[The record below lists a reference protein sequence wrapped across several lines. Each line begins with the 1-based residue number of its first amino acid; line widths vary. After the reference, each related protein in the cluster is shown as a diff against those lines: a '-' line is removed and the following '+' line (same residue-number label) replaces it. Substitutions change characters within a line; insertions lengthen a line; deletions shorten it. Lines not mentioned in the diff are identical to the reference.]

1 LRKRTNMSS
10 STKTPAILS
19 ALALL
24 SLFFSIAQ
32 SADCSDAFY
41 SKAKEINITK
51 CKELTTLGAEF
62 GWDYTK
68 GLNETRVH
76 IILGARL
83 QDEMGWLAWGVNPG
97 KRPQMVGTRAVIGIR
112 QQNASLVIK
121 TYNITR
127 DTKLGCQLLPSD
139 NIDLEVSNATI
150 EYTHETSYLVIHAT
164 LILPGEKYNISNL
177 NHVWQVGNCAE
188 DVRPKMHPTALQ
200 NVDSTETIDLT
211 TGRAQNIG
219 HHRRHLR
226 VVRN

>member
-1 LRKRTNMSS
+1 MSS
-10 STKTPAILS
+10 STKPPAILS
-19 ALALL
+19 TLAFL

-32 SADCSDAFY
+32 SACSDAFY
-41 SKAKEINITK
+41 SKAKDINITN

-139 NIDLEVSNATI
+139 NIDLEVSNAKI
-150 EYTHETSYLVIHAT
+150 EYTQETSYLVIHAT
-164 LILPGEKYNISNL
+164 LILPVEKYNISNL
-177 NHVWQVGNCAE
+177 NHVWQVGNYAE

-211 TGRAQNIG
+211 TGHAHNIG

-226 VVRN
+226 MVRS